1 MGEMKIPNIPYKNA
15 LEAYLKSLSNN
26 VSPSFVVL
34 YGSMARG
41 DFGVG
46 SDVDILVVAEDFPAK
61 LDDRLQLLFNI
72 NPTTAPLEPIGYT
85 PKEFEEL
92 LRKRHATALFAM
104 EEGILLH
111 DDGTYLKMKKMYE
124 KLKADLKIVKG
135 KSGWYAEKI
144 ITECLRQ

>member
-1 MGEMKIPNIPYKNA
+1 MGEIKLLNIPYKDA
-15 LEAYLKSLSNN
+15 LEAYLKSLFDKL
-26 VSPSFVVL
+26 SPSFVVL
-34 YGSMARG
+34 YGSAARG

-46 SDVDILVVAEDFPAK
+46 SDIDILVVADDFPKK

-92 LRKRHATALFAM
+92 LRKRHATALYAM
-104 EEGILLH
+104 EEGIPLY

-124 KLKADLKIVKG
+124 RLKADLKIVKG
-135 KSGWYAEKI
+135 KAGWYAEKI
-144 ITECLRQ
+144 IAECLS